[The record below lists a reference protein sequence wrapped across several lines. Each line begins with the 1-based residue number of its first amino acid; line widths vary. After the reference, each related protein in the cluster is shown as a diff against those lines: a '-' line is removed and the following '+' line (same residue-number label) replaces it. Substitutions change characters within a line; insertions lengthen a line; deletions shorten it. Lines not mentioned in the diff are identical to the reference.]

1 LKRNRGGFK
10 RRALAFL
17 AVVVVLSAVGA
28 SAYAFVRNSD
38 STPSSVAAGHG
49 GGPAGPAVHSG
60 TAGTAKP
67 ASTTTSTTV
76 PPLRQPPAYAMPS
89 PGAGLTWGSQGP
101 VVAAYQ
107 SRMKQLHFD
116 PGPVDGVFSQNTEY
130 AVVSVQKY
138 YHLPRTGRIDVGVQA
153 ALSNFRYSVNVPDGD
168 ANRVEIDLD
177 RQTLTLVK
185 NGQVALITTTST
197 GSGEYFCGGVD
208 GCQYA
213 ITPTGHFHFY
223 DLIKGWQ
230 TGKLGTMWNPY
241 YFNGSDAV
249 HGLDSVPS
257 YPASHGCA
265 RIPMHIANYF
275 YTLVYKGMSVY
286 VVGTPMKAGN
296 LYVGPV
302 RTVPSTT
309 APVTTPPTTA
319 PKTTVTAAKTPPT
332 TRKPPPAPPTTRR
345 VTPTTRR
352 TPATTKPTA

>member
-1 LKRNRGGFK
+1 
-10 RRALAFL
+10 
-17 AVVVVLSAVGA
+17 
-28 SAYAFVRNSD
+28 
-38 STPSSVAAGHG
+38 
-49 GGPAGPAVHSG
+49 
-60 TAGTAKP
+60 
-67 ASTTTSTTV
+67 V
-76 PPLRQPPAYAMPS
+76 PKLRQPQPYPMPS
-89 PGAGLTWGSQGP
+89 PGEGLTWGSQGP
-101 VVAAYQ
+101 LVALYQ

-116 PGPVDGVFSQNTEY
+116 PGPIDGIFSQNTEY

-138 YHLPRTGRIDVGVQA
+138 YHLPRTGRIDAGVQA
-153 ALSNFRYSVNVPDGD
+153 ALSNFRYSVNVPSGD

-230 TGKLGTMWNPY
+230 VGKLGTMWNPY

-265 RIPMHIANYF
+265 RIPMRIANYF
-275 YTLVYKGMSVY
+275 YKLVYKGMSVY

-302 RTVPSTT
+302 RTVPSTVAQVTTPSST
-309 APVTTPPTTA
+309 APQTTVTVAAPPPTTKKTTPATSKPRLPTTTPTKRTPPTTK
-319 PKTTVTAAKTPPT
+319 KTTP
-332 TRKPPPAPPTTRR
+332 
-345 VTPTTRR
+345 
-352 TPATTKPTA
+352 TKP